1 MNTMTFEQAMQ
12 WMREHREKNAYKD
25 LTAAIRQALADDED
39 EDLGKYV
46 IGAFAQAKEG
56 LVSPE
61 KAARNMFAALV
72 GWDLESLVQHIAENE
87 EWSRKENEI

>member
-1 MNTMTFEQAMQ
+1 MTFEQARQ

-25 LTAAIRQALADDED
+25 LTDAIRQALADDED

-61 KAARNMFAALV
+61 RAARSMFCALV
-72 GWDLESLVQHIAENE
+72 GWDFETLVQHIAENE
-87 EWSRKENEI
+87 EWV

>member
-1 MNTMTFEQAMQ
+1 MSAMTFEQAIQ

-56 LVSPE
+56 LISPE
-61 KAARNMFAALV
+61 KAAQSMFCALV
-72 GWDLESLVQHIAENE
+72 GWDFQALVQHIAENE
-87 EWSRKENEI
+87 EWS